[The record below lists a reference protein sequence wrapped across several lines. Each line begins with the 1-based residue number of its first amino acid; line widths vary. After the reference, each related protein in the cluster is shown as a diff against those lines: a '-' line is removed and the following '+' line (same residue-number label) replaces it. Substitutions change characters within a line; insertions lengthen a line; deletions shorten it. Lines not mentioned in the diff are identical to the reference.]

1 VTGPNDLLLT
11 HFRSWADAKGV
22 TADVGLLDELLT
34 LRNSYDDLEP
44 TYWPE
49 GSVTHLLLERWPAK
63 GSVDAPEE
71 STLTDSID
79 AWFRFLR
86 NTGRM
91 SGRSAQPKDLARE
104 ARRAA
109 PRMGEASADR
119 TQWSQTKVLM
129 DFGATLGIDF
139 DDVPDLESM
148 QQRLDATQAAWNAVP
163 MHERLRLMPDRE
175 PRDETLR
182 ERIARNMGT
191 DDPLVGLLM
200 SFRHEL
206 PTGTLPTADVT
217 GPQFARA
224 PYVRQALALADWA
237 REGQPLT
244 DTDVLRLAPSRDAYA
259 VLGLDAWTRAQL
271 AREYPDDRWPGVA
284 RVGHVQWIEDL
295 ATKPWRS
302 AADCVALERLWWG
315 GLASGVLEVRGR
327 TVYGVPGGDRS
338 DDDWLSLGLSACAGL
353 LDWLENR
360 PGLLI
365 VVVQALMRSYVT
377 ERSWIGFDE
386 LAAFHDAWLLRRS
399 YREVHPRDLDDLH
412 VRVAL
417 GHVADTGLL
426 EERSDAVRLT
436 EAGDVFVTWWLKVME
451 EPR

>member
-1 VTGPNDLLLT
+1 VTGPNDLLLA
-11 HFRSWADAKGV
+11 HFRSWAEAKGV
-22 TADVGLLDELLT
+22 TADLDLLDQLLT
-34 LRNSYDDLEP
+34 LRKAYDDLEP

-63 GSVDAPEE
+63 GSVDPPDE
-71 STLTDSID
+71 STLTDSLD

-109 PRMGEASADR
+109 PRMSEASADR
-119 TQWSQTKVLM
+119 TQWSQTKLMM

-139 DDVPDLESM
+139 DHVQDLESM
-148 QQRLDATQAAWNAVP
+148 QQRLDATQAAWNALP
-163 MHERLRLMPDRE
+163 MHERLMPDHE

-200 SFRHEL
+200 SFWHEL
-206 PTGTLPTADVT
+206 PTGTLPTPDVT

-224 PYVRQALALADWA
+224 PYVRQVLALADWA
-237 REGQPLT
+237 RDGQPLT

-271 AREYPDDRWPGVA
+271 AREYPDDRRPGVA
-284 RVGHVQWIEDL
+284 AVGHVQWIEDL

-302 AADCVALERLWWG
+302 AADCVALDRLWWG
-315 GLASGVLEVRGR
+315 GLASGVLAIRGR
-327 TVYGVPGGDRS
+327 TVYGVPAGDRS
-338 DDDWLSLGLSACAGL
+338 DDDWLQLGVTACAGL
-353 LDWLENR
+353 LEWLENR
-360 PGLLI
+360 PGQLMI
-365 VVVQALMRSYVT
+365 VVQALMRSYVT
-377 ERSWIGFDE
+377 ERSWIGFAE
-386 LAAFHDAWLLRRS
+386 LADFYEAWLFRPS
-399 YREVHPRDLDDLH
+399 FREVYQREDDLD

-426 EERSDAVRLT
+426 EERPDEVRLT
-436 EAGDVFVTWWLKVME
+436 EAGDVFVTWRLKLME